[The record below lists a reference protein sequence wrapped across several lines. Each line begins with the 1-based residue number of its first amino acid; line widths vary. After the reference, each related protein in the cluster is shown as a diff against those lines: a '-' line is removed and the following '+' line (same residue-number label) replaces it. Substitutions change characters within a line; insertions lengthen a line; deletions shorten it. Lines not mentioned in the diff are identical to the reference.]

1 MTHESSPTGHPDV
14 RLKRVL
20 GTSSAV
26 IFGLSYMVPLTVFTT
41 IGIANVLTEGNVPT
55 AYIVTLI
62 AMFFTAVSYGHMVRA
77 FPITGSAYTYS
88 RKAFGGHVGFMT
100 GWALL
105 LDYLLLPMVNY
116 LVIGIYLNAAFPAI
130 PAEVFFLVSLVIV
143 TGLNIIGIRLLTRV
157 NLALLAFQGIFIVV
171 FIVMA
176 IAAMNGTEIPSVV
189 EVFVNDTTN
198 FGLVLSGAALLCF
211 SFLGFDA
218 VSTLSEEAKN
228 PRKTIPRAIILST
241 VLGGV
246 LFIILSAV
254 SNMVFPDW
262 QAYTDVDSA
271 SLDIMG
277 QAGGAFLAT
286 FFTAAYVAGCFA
298 SAMASQAS
306 VSRILFSMGRDGVLP
321 KRVFGALNQ
330 RFRTPVNATLIVG
343 VVALTGLILGLDFVA
358 TLISFGALV
367 AFTFVN
373 AAVIKHY
380 VIDQKRRS
388 GRDILVF
395 GVVPGIGVLLTLWLW
410 TSLSVNA
417 FMIGLGWVGIGLV
430 YLAVLTGFFRRKPPE
445 LSMDE
450 QKHLTEDDL
459 EGDISKEATRQS

>member
-1 MTHESSPTGHPDV
+1 MSQQLHPIGNTV
-14 RLKRVL
+14 RFKRVL
-20 GTSSAV
+20 GTGSAV
-26 IFGLSYMVPLTVFTT
+26 VFGLSYMVPLTVFTT
-41 IGIANVLTEGNVPT
+41 IGIANVLTEGNVPL

-62 AMFFTAVSYGHMVRA
+62 AMIFTAISYGHMVRA

-88 RKAFGGHVGFMT
+88 RKAFGGHIGFMT

-116 LVIGIYLNAAFPAI
+116 LVIGIYLNAALPAFPAGL
-130 PAEVFFLVSLVIV
+130 FFGIALVLV

-157 NLALLAFQGIFIVV
+157 NLALLGFQGIFIVV
-171 FIVMA
+171 FLVMA
-176 IAAMNGTEIPSVV
+176 IGAMSGTEVPSIA
-189 EVFVNDTTN
+189 EVFFNDDAN
-198 FGLVLSGAALLCF
+198 FALVLSGAALLCF

-218 VSTLSEEAKN
+218 VSTLSEETKN
-228 PRKTIPRAIILST
+228 PRKTIPRAILLST
-241 VLGGV
+241 LLGGV
-246 LFIILSAV
+246 LFIVLSAI

-262 QAYTDVDSA
+262 ASYTNVDSA
-271 SLDIMG
+271 SLDIMSA
-277 QAGGAFLAT
+277 AGGAFLEV

-298 SAMASQAS
+298 SAMASQAT

-321 KRVFGALNQ
+321 KRVFGYLHP

-343 VVALTGLILGLDFVA
+343 VIALSGLLLGLTFVA

-373 AAVIKHY
+373 ASVIKHY

-388 GRDILVF
+388 ARDIVVF

-410 TSLSVNA
+410 TSLSANA
-417 FMIGLGWVGIGLV
+417 FLLGLGWVAIGLI
-430 YLAVLTGFFRRKPPE
+430 YLAIITGFFRRKPPE
-445 LSMDE
+445 MSMSE
-450 QKHLTEDDL
+450 QAELAESDL
-459 EGDISKEATRQS
+459 ESEPARSS